1 MGRRKP
7 KGIKPATGLQKLVAE
22 SPFVWN
28 EYRYG
33 HDWGCP
39 KCGEQ
44 VFNSNY
50 KGRLKLS
57 QFAANNDVRGISQKS
72 QEHLARG
79 CAPAQRLPERKDLD
93 N

>member
-1 MGRRKP
+1 MARKKSEP
-7 KGIKPATGLQKLVAE
+7 VSGLRKLISE

-33 HDWGCP
+33 HDWSCP
-39 KCGEQ
+39 SCGEQ

-57 QFAANNDVRGISQKS
+57 QFAAENNTRGITKKAQD
-72 QEHLARG
+72 HLVNG
-79 CAPAQRLPERKDLD
+79 CAPAPRLAERKDLD

>member
-1 MGRRKP
+1 MGRRKS
-7 KGIKPATGLQKLVAE
+7 KTITPATGLQKLASE

-33 HDWGCP
+33 HDWSCP
-39 KCGEQ
+39 SCGEQ

-57 QFAANNDVRGISQKS
+57 QFAAENDIRGISRKA
-72 QEHLARG
+72 QEHLASG
-79 CAPAQRLPERKDLD
+79 CAPAPRLAERKDLD